1 MTTLSTAVVR
11 VTGWMVLALALMAA
25 LCPASARAQ
34 SPGASGQGIE
44 GLRAQIK
51 AAVAERAGAERV
63 GMLWLRL
70 ATAYME
76 QMQTAEA
83 EDGYARAVRL
93 LRDSTAK
100 AAYAN
105 ALQGMARLYVATGR
119 FGQAKDFLNQSLG
132 IYEHLGDRMHV
143 AQLQD
148 GIALDL
154 LNQHQYRGAVEHA
167 DIALKA
173 FESEQSVDPG
183 DLIAAYLT
191 RSHALCWM
199 GECER
204 ALEDVERAR
213 AVAQRGLAEDSLEM
227 MAILAVEGMDKIRS
241 GRLNEGGLAMREAQR
256 LASSRTDLP
265 QPVVIQLQLGILREY
280 SSTLRDAHRKNEAK
294 QVETETAQLET
305 RIPRECAGC
314 TVSVAALGF
323 EGSR

>member
-1 MTTLSTAVVR
+1 MRT
-11 VTGWMVLALALMAA
+11 
-25 LCPASARAQ
+25 
-34 SPGASGQGIE
+34 E
-44 GLRAQIK
+44 IK
-51 AAVAERAGAERV
+51 AAVTERAGAERL
-63 GMLWLRL
+63 GTLWLRL

-100 AAYAN
+100 DAYAN
-105 ALQGMARLYVATGR
+105 ALHGMGRLYVATGR
-119 FGQAKDFLNQSLG
+119 FEEAKDVLNKSLA
-132 IYEHLGDRMHV
+132 IYERLGDRPHV
-143 AQLQD
+143 AKLQA

-154 LNQHQYRGAVEHA
+154 LNQHKYRDAAEHA

-173 FESEQSVDPG
+173 FEPEQNVDPG

-199 GECER
+199 GECEQ
-204 ALEDVERAR
+204 ALEDVARAR
-213 AVAQRGLAEDSLEM
+213 AVAHGGLAEDSLEM
-227 MAILAVEGMDKIRS
+227 MAIFAVEGMDKIRA
-241 GRLNEGGLAMREAQR
+241 GRWDEGGRAMREAQR

-265 QPVVIQLQLGILREY
+265 EPVVIQLQLGILREY

-294 QVETETAQLET
+294 HVAAEATQLET
-305 RIPRECAGC
+305 RVPRECAGC

-323 EGSR
+323 AGSR